1 MEYRSRWLNHAGL
14 MSRHLEIVLYAFD
27 REIPDGPLRLLD
39 VGVENGGSL
48 EIWGEILPEGS
59 EVLGI
64 DSDPACA
71 DLGLPVI
78 TGDVTSAEWVRGALR
93 GRWFDVIIDSTGTMT
108 PHLWPYLVKGGR
120 LLIEDLHPQMI
131 ADLALDVMTGD
142 DSWLPAEEILRVTA
156 YPGIAVVEKSSPRIV
171 PLLEVM
177 AGNFADVVSEDT
189 LRDLGVRQVV
199 V

>member
-1 MEYRSRWLNHAGL
+1 MEYRARWLDHAGL
-14 MSRHLEIVLYAFD
+14 MTRHLEIVLYAFD
-27 REIPDGPLRLLD
+27 REVPDGPLRLLD

-78 TGDVTSAEWVRGALR
+78 VGDVTDPDWIKTALR
-93 GRWFDVIIDSTGTMT
+93 GKWFDVVIDSTGTLT
-108 PHLWPYLVKGGR
+108 PYLWPYIVKGGR
-120 LLIEDLHPQMI
+120 LLIEGFDPQMI
-131 ADLALDVMTGD
+131 ADLALDVMTGE
-142 DSWLPAEEILRVTA
+142 DSWLPAEEVLRVTA
-156 YPGIAVVEKSSPRIV
+156 YPGIAVVEKSNPRIV
-171 PLLEVM
+171 PLLEVV
-177 AGNFADVVSEDT
+177 AGNFAEVVSEET
-189 LRDLGVRQVV
+189 IRDLGVRQVV

>member
-1 MEYRSRWLNHAGL
+1 MT
-14 MSRHLEIVLYAFD
+14 RHLEIVLYAFD
-27 REIPDGPLRLLD
+27 REVPDGPLRLLD

-78 TGDVTSAEWVRGALR
+78 VGDVTDPDWIKTALR
-93 GRWFDVIIDSTGTMT
+93 GKWFDVVIDSTGTLT
-108 PHLWPYLVKGGR
+108 PYLWPYIVKGGR
-120 LLIEDLHPQMI
+120 LLIEGFDPQMI
-131 ADLALDVMTGD
+131 ADLALDVMTGE
-142 DSWLPAEEILRVTA
+142 DSWLPAEEVLRVTA
-156 YPGIAVVEKSSPRIV
+156 YPGIAVVEKSNPRIV
-171 PLLEVM
+171 PLLEVV
-177 AGNFADVVSEDT
+177 AGNFAEVVSEET
-189 LRDLGVRQVV
+189 IRDLGVRQVV